1 MQSIYPKN
9 KFIDILGKKIYIFI
23 NIKTRVITKQLDFM
37 VLVYLIGKI
46 SYF

>member
-9 KFIDILGKKIYIFI
+9 KFIDILEKKIYIFI